1 LQATAYSLVRRAQR
15 YTSTGGQFFE
25 NYTFC
30 PEQRGF
36 SDSGTMAN
44 IGVCAHEHGHGLGA
58 LDLYD
63 FSGMTSGAG
72 RFSLMAYGTYG
83 ATDGQRPFHPGPF
96 SRELIGWI
104 TPTVASLGT
113 STVTLEPAESGAN
126 FVKLYPGGDA
136 SSLEYFV
143 LENRQPLGFDVDW
156 TGVDLCPGLVIWH
169 IDQDIVQQYPYYVN
183 TLALAG
189 GPPHQGVIV
198 VEADGDFDMINPP
211 MNYGECSDTWT
222 VGQTWDA
229 NSTPSS
235 RLGDGSDSRLAV
247 TVLDE
252 SDGAVVLAVRV
263 GSSFKVFLPAVQRQD

>member
-1 LQATAYSLVRRAQR
+1 
-15 YTSTGGQFFE
+15 
-25 NYTFC
+25 
-30 PEQRGF
+30 
-36 SDSGTMAN
+36 
-44 IGVCAHEHGHGLGA
+44 
-58 LDLYD
+58 
-63 FSGMTSGAG
+63 
-72 RFSLMAYGTYG
+72 
-83 ATDGQRPFHPGPF
+83 
-96 SRELIGWI
+96 LIGWI

-126 FVKLYPGGDA
+126 FVTLYPGGDT

-156 TGVDLCPGLVIWH
+156 TDVDLCPGLVIWH

-235 RLGDGSDSRLAV
+235 RLWDGSDSRA
-247 TVLDE
+247 TV
-252 SDGAVVLAVRV
+252 R
-263 GSSFKVFLPAVQRQD
+263 